1 MVDIC
6 CINNTSRKKWFVE
19 QQKTHYRVA
28 KWEDFLEE
36 GHLKKILTVGGV
48 IAVAIGTSYIIKAYL
63 DVLRIKLVK
72 KELKELKSKKNPVM
86 ETPTQ
91 ENWILEDE

>member
-1 MVDIC
+1 M
-6 CINNTSRKKWFVE
+6 
-19 QQKTHYRVA
+19 A

-36 GHLKKILTVGGV
+36 GHLKKILTVGGI
-48 IAVAIGTSYIIKAYL
+48 IALAIGTSYIIKAYL

-72 KELKELKSKKNPVM
+72 KELKEVKSENNEIM
-86 ETPTQ
+86 ENPTQ